1 MLGETTPRIV
11 RAMNRCCVGRADIE
25 EPTVKTAGRHDGAE
39 VALDAGP

>member
-11 RAMNRCCVGRADIE
+11 RAMNRCRGGPADVE
-25 EPTVKTAGRHDGAE
+25 VPTVETAGRHDGAE